1 MGNITFRT
9 KAMKSGWALLHS
21 IIACPNELRFA
32 VPLIKGAPIADLVIS
47 LWWHLIKTIM
57 YYGAILTSLTE
68 ACTMWPLKTSHIS
81 ASQDLS
87 KPELE
92 LLNVIFIQLHHTII
106 LSFLKTL
113 SEVFQAKKKR
123 TSYLYMYPSV

>member
-1 MGNITFRT
+1 
-9 KAMKSGWALLHS
+9 
-21 IIACPNELRFA
+21 
-32 VPLIKGAPIADLVIS
+32 
-47 LWWHLIKTIM
+47 M

-92 LLNVIFIQLHHTII
+92 LLNVLFIQLHHTII